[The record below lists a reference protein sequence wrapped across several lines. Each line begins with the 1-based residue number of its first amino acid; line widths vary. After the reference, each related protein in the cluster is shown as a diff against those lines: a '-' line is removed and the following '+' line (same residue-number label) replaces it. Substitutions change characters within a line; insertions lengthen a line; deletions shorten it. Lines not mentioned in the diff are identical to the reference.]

1 MDNMEHFFVQLHT
14 VCWFVRLKR
23 RSRLSL
29 VGIGHHRICAKLLAK
44 VYRKHFP
51 IEATADGGACLFGLT
66 ACRLSAMQIV
76 VCHERKST
84 PFLPTHWEKG
94 FFEVILVKSYT
105 QSQIYTWG
113 SVHKLCC
120 LKGGGGQKLPI
131 LPRKTTTN
139 RGRDQKLPILRR
151 HSLWTAPCIFWL
163 FISKIEKLE
172 KISCQIVV
180 A

>member
-1 MDNMEHFFVQLHT
+1 M
-14 VCWFVRLKR
+14 CWFVRLKR

-51 IEATADGGACLFGLT
+51 IEATADGGRRRLFVWSY
-66 ACRLSAMQIV
+66 RLSTFRNADSSMSRTKV
-76 VCHERKST
+76 YSFST
-84 PFLPTHWEKG
+84 YTLGKRLFWSYFGE
-94 FFEVILVKSYT
+94 ILHPIT
-105 QSQIYTWG
+105 NIYLEA
-113 SVHKLCC
+113 VHKLCR
-120 LKGGGGQKLPI
+120 LKGGGSQKLPI
-131 LPRKTTTN
+131 LPIKTTTN